1 MRMKKILILAVAAI
15 ALAACSRTFETHQ
28 VEPTQIGFN
37 TWAEHMTKAR
47 TITDAAFSADDN
59 FNVFGSKN
67 GSAVVFNGDVVTYGT
82 PVWTY
87 TNPRYW
93 DINATSYTFFAI
105 SPAGLL
111 PDSMTDDQKT
121 TAATSG
127 AFSTKPLS
135 FDGTV
140 ANDVLIAKKTVVP
153 QATYTGDNPNYVVNL
168 DFNHVASLLDVKV
181 KKSFALKDATVKV
194 TAISLEN
201 IVYKGTF
208 SVSEYVTTAGDD
220 LNKPVV
226 AIANWTPAASE
237 STKTFTGTVDDG
249 GTALNQYGYASVT
262 GEALNGSDQYFWQN
276 FVVMPQSLTTQ
287 QIKISYKIISSI
299 GEENVYENKTV
310 AFTAFDLV
318 DNKNNNTNAPDAG
331 DGAVASGWNPNIHYI
346 YTLTLDANKI
356 DFTASI
362 TPWATTSVN
371 GFYNLLN

>member
-1 MRMKKILILAVAAI
+1 MRMKKIMILAVAAI
-15 ALAACSRTFETHQ
+15 ALVACSRTFETHQ

-47 TITDAAFSADDN
+47 TITGTAFSEDDN

-111 PDSMTDDQKT
+111 PDSMTDAQKT
-121 TAATSG
+121 TAATDG
-127 AFSTKPLS
+127 AFSTKELS

-153 QATYTGDNPNYVVNL
+153 QATYTGNTPNYVVNL

-208 SVSEYVTTAGDD
+208 SVSEYVTTAGAD

-226 AIANWTPAASE
+226 AIANWAPAASE

-249 GTALNQYGYASVT
+249 GTTLNQYGYASVT
-262 GEALNGSDQYFWQN
+262 GETLTGSDQYFWQN
-276 FVVMPQSLTTQ
+276 FVVMPQTLSTQ
-287 QIKISYKIISSI
+287 QIKISYKIISAI

-310 AFTAFDLV
+310 AFTTFDLV
-318 DNKNNNTNAPDAG
+318 DNKNNNTAAPDAG

-362 TPWATTSVN
+362 TPWAATSVN
-371 GFYNLLN
+371 GFYNLVN

>member
-1 MRMKKILILAVAAI
+1 MRMKKFMIFAVAVLT
-15 ALAACSRTFETHQ
+15 LAACSKTFDHSKAA
-28 VEPTQIGFN
+28 PTQIGFN

-47 TITDAAFSADDN
+47 TITDSDFSANDK

-67 GSAVVFNGDVVTYGT
+67 GTTVVFNGDEVTYGT

-93 DINATSYTFFAI
+93 DINATNYTFFAI

-121 TAATSG
+121 TAATTG
-127 AFSTKPLS
+127 AFSTKELS
-135 FDGTV
+135 FEGTV

-153 QATYTGDNPNYVVNL
+153 QATYTGNNPNYVVNL
-168 DFNHVASLLDVKV
+168 DFQHVASLLDVKV

-208 SVSEYVTTAGDD
+208 GVSSYVTEGDD

-226 AIANWTPAASE
+226 AISNWTPAE
-237 STKTFTGTVDDG
+237 TGSTKTFTGTVANG
-249 GTALNQYGYASVT
+249 GTPLTQYGYANVT
-262 GEALNGSDQYFWQN
+262 GESISGDANYFWQN
-276 FVVMPQSLTTQ
+276 FVVMPQSLSTQ
-287 QIKISYKIISSI
+287 QIKISYKIISAI

-318 DNKNNNTNAPDAG
+318 DNKNNNTEAPDTG
-331 DGAVASGWNPNIHYI
+331 DGAAATGWSPNIHYI

-371 GFYNLLN
+371 GFYNLVN